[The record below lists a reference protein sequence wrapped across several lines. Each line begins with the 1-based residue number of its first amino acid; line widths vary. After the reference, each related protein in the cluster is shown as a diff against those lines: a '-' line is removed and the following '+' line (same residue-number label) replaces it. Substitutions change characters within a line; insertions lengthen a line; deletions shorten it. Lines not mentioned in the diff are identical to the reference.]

1 MLCRAMD
8 MHMLS
13 LLNARERDSDDWAD
27 LFNHAHPKFQ
37 LKSIT
42 TPRGSNLSVI
52 EVVWTG

>member
-1 MLCRAMD
+1 
-8 MHMLS
+8 MLS
-13 LLNARERDSDDWAD
+13 LLNARERDGDDWAD
-27 LFNHAHPKFQ
+27 FFNHAHPKFQ